1 MPFSANDVKLML
13 LKFIQKC
20 TKASNKKRNR
30 KCTKASNKKEIENVQ
45 RLQTRKEIEKVLGL
59 CTFLN
64 KIWKQEF
71 DVISG
76 KRHLLDLLKGCI
88 D

>member
-13 LKFIQKC
+13 LNLF
-20 TKASNKKRNR
+20 RH
-30 KCTKASNKKEIENVQ
+30 VQ
-45 RLQTRKEIEKVLGL
+45 RLQTRKEIGKVLGL

-64 KIWKQEF
+64 KIRKQEF

-76 KRHLLDLLKGCI
+76 KWHISDLLKGCI
-88 D
+88 EANLKTL